1 MNKLEFIFP
10 VSGGAVEITHD
21 MVKRAGLFSYDIRDD
36 FYSLVIPEGVEIIGK
51 NAFAFLNIRSVTLP
65 KSLKAIGEKA
75 FFSCSALKSVELP
88 ENLEE
93 LGDGAFLDC
102 YGLKTINIPHKIKS
116 IPQNCFNGCRDLASV
131 KFEGRIESIGDSAF
145 SGCSV
150 REIPKYKDEDILLM
164 LEEEYPDELD

>member
-36 FYSLVIPEGVEIIGK
+36 FYSLVIPEGIEIIGK

-75 FFSCSALKSVELP
+75 FSPARHLNQSSFPKIWRNSAMELFWTVMALKP
-88 ENLEE
+88 
-93 LGDGAFLDC
+93 
-102 YGLKTINIPHKIKS
+102 
-116 IPQNCFNGCRDLASV
+116 
-131 KFEGRIESIGDSAF
+131 
-145 SGCSV
+145 
-150 REIPKYKDEDILLM
+150 
-164 LEEEYPDELD
+164 